1 MRTLAI
7 PAILVCAVAAQTRTE
22 PSPLLQLTRRPGV
35 DASAIRRYVDARAA
49 VTVLGMTSVTGP
61 AETWLIAAHDSFAS
75 IEDVDKAARPEPV
88 DSFPVDVFGV
98 SRNMVALYRP
108 GLSYRPD
115 QAIRI
120 FPEARYFHVSLY
132 RMRPGAEADF
142 AELAKLRRASLD
154 SVNLDRPDVVYQV
167 VSGAASGTF
176 LVLAPL
182 TSLATLDDG
191 LARAPVYAESISKAA
206 GKIAA
211 ESAISR
217 VHLLFRVEPGMSY
230 VSDDFAAADPDF
242 WRPKTR

>member
-1 MRTLAI
+1 MRTIAI
-7 PAILVCAVAAQTRTE
+7 SAILVFQAAAQTRTDTLR
-22 PSPLLQLTRRPGV
+22 LLQLIRRPGV
-35 DASAIRRYVDARAA
+35 DGSSIRRFVDTRAA

-61 AETWLIAAHDSFAS
+61 SETWLMAAHDAFAS
-75 IEDVDKAARPEPV
+75 NEDVDKAARSEPV
-88 DSFPVDVFGV
+88 DQFPADIFGV
-98 SRNMVALYRP
+98 SRNLIALYRP

-120 FPEARYFHVSLY
+120 FPKARYFHVSLY
-132 RMRPGAEADF
+132 RMRSGAEADF
-142 AELAKLRRASLD
+142 AELAKLRRGSFD
-154 SVNLDRPDVVYQV
+154 SVNLDRPDIVYQV

-191 LARAPVYAESISKAA
+191 LARAPAYAESVAKAA

-211 ESAISR
+211 ESEIGR

-230 VSDDFAAADPDF
+230 VGDDFAAGGRGVWGP
-242 WRPKTR
+242 RTP